1 MVFKVSTSGFRS
13 ARKLLQVEWVVAQV
27 LEGLLALGTVGSA
40 LIEARLDGQLGY
52 EQATSDAL
60 IECLSMKC
68 QIVARF

>member
-1 MVFKVSTSGFRS
+1 MKVEG
-13 ARKLLQVEWVVAQV
+13 VVAQI

-40 LIEARLDGQLGY
+40 VIEARLDGQLGY

-68 QIVARF
+68 QIVATF